1 MIPNNVVGPI
11 IFLFLI
17 NFIKFLFISSFEMQ
31 VIMKSIFSN
40 VNFWYLNMLICA
52 NKKTVDYIFK
62 MVPSKLQ

>member
-1 MIPNNVVGPI
+1 
-11 IFLFLI
+11 LI